1 MSDKPQQLSVDSQRN
16 VAGERPSQSRTGMK
30 TLDFA
35 DTGGLFDH
43 FEVNREPFWPQLS
56 WLVGGSFVWHIVLIV
71 CIVMIPPLR
80 RAFNI
85 TALVSS
91 IDFVDKPYN
100 RTEIG
105 DVNILDFSGEK
116 FHYPEGY
123 FLMDQQGLPPLPT
136 TPLPASAPFR
146 PQPVA
151 LQPNL
156 TPTPTPTP
164 SPTPTPTPLIAG
176 NTGKPG
182 GGAKPAGAKT
192 ADGKPSSTPNPEDKA
207 AEKAQ
212 KDLEAAAKKTGIDLP
227 AEGEINK
234 APFKDLAKYATQLRD
249 QGKLDF
255 NKPFEVS
262 IDTALDENGKLVNPT
277 VTRKS
282 GDDTLVDLGKRLVG
296 AMNDSGVLYYLKK
309 INQDKPGTKVV
320 FTIKQEGNDVI
331 AIVETEVSSEASAR
345 VMSKDFAIMLAAGAL
360 SRKGKDEEV
369 LLKKTQVS
377 ADGKTLQFK
386 LTLPHDDAVEIVKKG
401 IVVPAPSATP
411 SM

>member
-1 MSDKPQQLSVDSQRN
+1 
-16 VAGERPSQSRTGMK
+16 MK

-43 FEVNREPFWPQLS
+43 YEVNREPFWPQLS
-56 WLVGGSFVWHIVLIV
+56 WLLGGSAVWHIVLIV
-71 CIVMIPPLR
+71 MIVMIPPLR
-80 RAFNI
+80 DAFHI
-85 TALVSS
+85 TALFSGAG
-91 IDFVDKPYN
+91 FVDRPYN

-105 DVNILDFSGEK
+105 DDVNIIDFTTEK
-116 FHYPEGY
+116 FRYPDGY
-123 FLMDQQGLPPLPT
+123 FAMDQQGL
-136 TPLPASAPFR
+136 TPLPPAPVAAPFT
-146 PQPVA
+146 PQPVSMRA
-151 LQPNL
+151 
-156 TPTPTPTP
+156 TPTTTPTPTP
-164 SPTPTPTPLIAG
+164 SPTPTATPLIAA
-176 NTGKPG
+176 N
-182 GGAKPAGAKT
+182 GAKPGDGTKPADAKT
-192 ADGKPSSTPNPEDKA
+192 SPTISAEDKA

-227 AEGEINK
+227 DEGEINK
-234 APFKDLAKYATQLRD
+234 APFKDLAKYATDLRD

-262 IDTALDENGKLVNPT
+262 IDTSLDENGKLVNPN

-282 GDDTLVDLGKRLVG
+282 GDDTLVDLGKRLVA

-345 VMSKDFAIMLAAGAL
+345 VLSKDFAIMLAAGAL

-369 LLKKTQVS
+369 LLKKTEVN
-377 ADGKTLQFK
+377 AKGNNLQFK
-386 LTLPHDDAVEIVKKG
+386 LTLPHNDAVEIVKKG
-401 IVVPAPSATP
+401 IAPPAPSATP
-411 SM
+411 SEFE

>member
-1 MSDKPQQLSVDSQRN
+1 MNNAPRQLTADSQRN
-16 VAGERPSQSRTGMK
+16 SRGERQSESLLGMK

-43 FEVNREPFWPQLS
+43 YEVNREPFWPQLS
-56 WLVGGSFVWHIVLIV
+56 WLLGGSAVWHIVLIV
-71 CIVMIPPLR
+71 MIVMIPPLR
-80 RAFNI
+80 DAFHI
-85 TALVSS
+85 TALFSGAG
-91 IDFVDKPYN
+91 FVDRPYN

-105 DVNILDFSGEK
+105 DDVNIIDFTTEK
-116 FHYPEGY
+116 FRYPDGY
-123 FLMDQQGLPPLPT
+123 FAMDQQGL
-136 TPLPASAPFR
+136 TPLPPA
-146 PQPVA
+146 PVA
-151 LQPNL
+151 VPFTPQRVSLQA
-156 TPTPTPTP
+156 TPTATPTPTP
-164 SPTPTPTPLIAG
+164 SPTPTATPLIAG
-176 NTGKPG
+176 N
-182 GGAKPAGAKT
+182 GAKPGDGTKPADAKASPT
-192 ADGKPSSTPNPEDKA
+192 ISAEDKA

-227 AEGEINK
+227 DEGEINK
-234 APFKDLAKYATQLRD
+234 APFKDLAKYATDLRD

-262 IDTALDENGKLVNPT
+262 IDTSLDENGKLVNPN

-282 GDDTLVDLGKRLVG
+282 GDDTLVDLGKRLVA

-345 VMSKDFAIMLAAGAL
+345 VLSKDFAIMLAAGAL

-369 LLKKTQVS
+369 LLKKTEVN
-377 ADGKTLQFK
+377 AKGNNLQFK
-386 LTLPHDDAVEIVKKG
+386 LTLPHNDAVEIVKKG
-401 IVVPAPSATP
+401 IPPPAPSATP
-411 SM
+411 SEFE

>member
-1 MSDKPQQLSVDSQRN
+1 
-16 VAGERPSQSRTGMK
+16 MK

-43 FEVNREPFWPQLS
+43 YEVNRESFWPQLS
-56 WLVGGSFVWHIVLIV
+56 WLLGGSAVWHIVLITM
-71 CIVMIPPLR
+71 IVMIPPLR
-80 RAFNI
+80 DAFHI
-85 TALVSS
+85 TALFSGAG
-91 IDFVDKPYN
+91 FVDRPYN

-105 DVNILDFSGEK
+105 DDVDIIDFTTEK
-116 FHYPEGY
+116 FRYPDGY
-123 FLMDQQGLPPLPT
+123 FAMDEQGL
-136 TPLPASAPFR
+136 TPLPPAPVAAPFS
-146 PQPVA
+146 PQPVS
-151 LQPNL
+151 LQATP

-164 SPTPTPTPLIAG
+164 SPTPTGTPLIAANG
-176 NTGKPG
+176 VKPG
-182 GGAKPAGAKT
+182 DGTKPADAK
-192 ADGKPSSTPNPEDKA
+192 ASPSPSAEDKA

-212 KDLEAAAKKTGIDLP
+212 KELEAASKKTGIDLP
-227 AEGEINK
+227 EEGEINK

-249 QGKLDF
+249 EGKLDF

-262 IDTALDENGKLVNPT
+262 IDTSLDDKGQLVNPN

-282 GDDTLVDLGKRLVG
+282 GDDTLIDLGKRLVG

-345 VMSKDFAIMLAAGAL
+345 SLSKGFAIMLAAGAK
-360 SRKGKDEEV
+360 SREGKDEEV
-369 LLKKTQVS
+369 LLKKTEVN
-377 ADGKTLQFK
+377 AEGNKLQFK

-401 IVVPAPSATP
+401 VAIPAPSATP
-411 SM
+411 SELE

>member
-1 MSDKPQQLSVDSQRN
+1 MSEEQWQQTGDSQRN
-16 VAGERPSQSRTGMK
+16 ARAKRQSQSDSGMK

-43 FEVNREPFWPQLS
+43 YEVNRQPFWPQLS
-56 WLVGGSFVWHIVLIV
+56 WLIGGSFVWHIVLIV
-71 CIVMIPPLR
+71 CIVLIPPLR

-85 TALVSS
+85 TALVANV
-91 IDFVDKPYN
+91 DFVDRPYN

-105 DVNILDFSGEK
+105 DNVDIIDFTTEK
-116 FHYPEGY
+116 FRYPDGY
-123 FLMDQQGLPPLPT
+123 FAMDQQGLPPLPP
-136 TPLPASAPFR
+136 TPVPMTFTR
-146 PQPVA
+146 QPVSMQA
-151 LQPNL
+151 

-164 SPTPTPTPLIAG
+164 TLSPAPTPTPLIAS
-176 NTGKPG
+176 N
-182 GGAKPAGAKT
+182 GAKPGDATNPKDGTKP
-192 ADGKPSSTPNPEDKA
+192 ADSKASPSPSAEDKA

-212 KDLEAAAKKTGIDLP
+212 KDLEEASKKTGIDLP

-234 APFKDLAKYATQLRD
+234 APFKDLAKYATDLRD

-282 GDDTLVDLGKRLVG
+282 GDDTLVDLGKRLVA

-345 VMSKDFAIMLAAGAL
+345 VMSKDFALMLAAGAL

-369 LLKKTQVS
+369 LLKKTQVN
-377 ADGKTLQFK
+377 ADGNKLQFK
-386 LTLPHDDAVEIVKKG
+386 LTLPHNDAVEIVKKG
-401 IVVPAPSATP
+401 IAVPAPSATP
-411 SM
+411 S

>member
-1 MSDKPQQLSVDSQRN
+1 MSRF
-16 VAGERPSQSRTGMK
+16 GMK

-56 WLVGGSFVWHIVLIV
+56 WLLGGSAVWHIVLIV
-71 CIVMIPPLR
+71 MIVMIPPLR
-80 RAFNI
+80 EAFHL
-85 TALVSS
+85 TALFSGAG
-91 IDFVDKPYN
+91 FVDRPYKH
-100 RTEIG
+100 TEIG
-105 DVNILDFSGEK
+105 DDVDIIDFTTEK
-116 FHYPEGY
+116 FRYPDGY
-123 FLMDQQGLPPLPT
+123 FAMDQQGMPPLPSV
-136 TPLPASAPFR
+136 PLPANAPFR
-146 PQPVA
+146 PQPVS
-151 LQPNL
+151 LQA
-156 TPTPTPTP
+156 TPTVTPTPTP
-164 SPTPTPTPLIAG
+164 SPTPTATPLIAANG
-176 NTGKPG
+176 AKPG
-182 GGAKPAGAKT
+182 DGAKPADAK
-192 ADGKPSSTPNPEDKA
+192 ASSSPSVSAEDKA

-234 APFKDLAKYATQLRD
+234 APFKDLAKYATDLRD

-262 IDTALDENGKLVNPT
+262 IDTSLDENGKLVNPN
-277 VTRKS
+277 VSRKS
-282 GDDTLVDLGKRLVG
+282 GDDTLVDLGKRLVA

-345 VMSKDFAIMLAAGAL
+345 LLSKDFAIMLAAGAL

-369 LLKKTQVS
+369 LLKKTEVN
-377 ADGKTLQFK
+377 AAGNNLQFK
-386 LTLPHDDAVEIVKKG
+386 LTLPHNDAVEIVKKG
-401 IVVPAPSATP
+401 IAPPAPSATP
-411 SM
+411 SELE